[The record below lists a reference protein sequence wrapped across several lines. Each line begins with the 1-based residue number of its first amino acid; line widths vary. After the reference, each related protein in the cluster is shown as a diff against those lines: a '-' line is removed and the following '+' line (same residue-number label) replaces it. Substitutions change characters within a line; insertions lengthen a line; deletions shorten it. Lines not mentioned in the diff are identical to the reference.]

1 MKVMLKNNKG
11 VALVTSLMLTL
22 ISLGIIMALFYII
35 TQSIKIS
42 AASKRYASAKEAA
55 YGGGALMA
63 FDVLA
68 IAWKNYS
75 SSAGVASSLV
85 SQYGNVNLS
94 VSASD
99 KCLRQKMSSA
109 PANWSACSSGQKS
122 LDLSSIKSSPDLSFL
137 LKGAS
142 VSQHYKVF
150 AKIVDTSTGNTDS
163 GGAVSTEDPEG
174 LIKASGS
181 AYSREGAGGIPV
193 MHVPYNYR
201 IEVQSEKESNPME
214 KSNVTVLYAY

>member
-22 ISLGIIMALFYII
+22 ISLGIVMALFYII

-42 AASKRYASAKEAA
+42 AANKRYTSVKEAA
-55 YGGGALMA
+55 YGGGELMA

-68 IAWKNYS
+68 TAWTNY
-75 SSAGVASSLV
+75 ATGVASSLV
-85 SQYGNVNLS
+85 SKFGNVDLS
-94 VSASD
+94 VSISD
-99 KCLRQKMSSA
+99 ECMRQKMSSA
-109 PANWSACSSGQKS
+109 PANWTACSSGQKS
-122 LDLSSIKSSPDLSFL
+122 LDLPSIKSSPDLSFL

-142 VSQHYKVF
+142 VAQHYKVF
-150 AKIVDTSTGNTDS
+150 AKIVDTSAGNTDPVAS
-163 GGAVSTEDPEG
+163 SIETGAAED
-174 LIKASGS
+174 LITASGS
-181 AYSREGAGGIPV
+181 AYSRDAGGVPV
-193 MHVPYNYR
+193 MHVPYSYR